1 MMFKGVPST
10 LVVEELLHNELRRAD
25 AAGELSSN
33 VVRPAA
39 MLAACRNRVST
50 CYQHNSAGNNR
61 SASFS
66 LARCSGAPLQRA
78 WERADA
84 AGELPS
90 NVICPVETVKQ
101 QGINSRAV

>member
-50 CYQHNSAGNNR
+50 CYQHNSAKSNR